1 MADDTPD
8 PIASTAAFRAFSA
21 GGRKADGSG
30 GADPATDGFAGDE
43 PARRR
48 PSPLVFVTA
57 ILLLVALAAGI
68 LAFAL

>member
-1 MADDTPD
+1 MADDKTD

-21 GGRKADGSG
+21 NGQAN
-30 GADPATDGFAGDE
+30 AE

-48 PSPLVFVTA
+48 PSTLVLVTT
-57 ILLLVALAAGI
+57 ILALGALVVGV

>member
-1 MADDTPD
+1 MADDKTD

-21 GGRKADGSG
+21 SG
-30 GADPATDGFAGDE
+30 PAGEA

-48 PSPLVFVTA
+48 PGAVVFVTA
-57 ILLLVALAAGI
+57 ILVLVALVLGV